1 MVLARVTAECGATF
15 ARYTLDL
22 VDETAHKLSR
32 VATGCTLRDLDRVG
46 IARGDV
52 ERLRVGEA
60 IDLEITGSVA
70 QCTLARFKLAEV
82 RKYCPVNVQDE
93 ITAILGVK

>member
-1 MVLARVTAECGATF
+1 MILARVTAECGATF

-22 VDETAHKLSR
+22 LNEKSRTLSR

-46 IARGDV
+46 ITRRDV
-52 ERLRVGEA
+52 ERLRVGEST
-60 IDLEITGSVA
+60 DLEITGSVA

-93 ITAILGVK
+93 IAAILEVK